1 MQIELNEKIRVL
13 IADDS
18 FFIRTYLD
26 ELLRTRPLVEVVG
39 LASSGTEAVEF
50 AARLKPDVVMMD
62 YHMPG
67 KNGVEATA
75 DIMLGKGT
83 LPAIIMLSAF
93 SGEDGAHV
101 RKILLA
107 TGAHVIEKP
116 SGEISLD
123 IEKVANIILQKI
135 EDVGHVQV
143 QMRKAFAPAEA
154 RANSVYCRNDGSPI
168 SGVVVIGAST
178 GGPPLVE
185 YLIAAL
191 ERCPDISIVIV
202 QHMSAYFSSLF
213 TERLARNTR
222 FHVREARDSEA
233 IIPGDVLVVPG
244 GSSLCI
250 AETSNLS
257 SCVFNVEE
265 SSSDKQE
272 GAIDN
277 TMISITQCY
286 REAVVGV
293 LLSGMGEDGTAGM
306 RAIRLMGGLILAQE
320 PETAA
325 VRSMPQHA
333 IEKSGAKAIRVED
346 IPEHIVNYL
355 KLTPPRHVA

>member
-185 YLIAAL
+185 YLIAAKK
-191 ERCPDISIVIV
+191 
-202 QHMSAYFSSLF
+202 
-213 TERLARNTR
+213 N
-222 FHVREARDSEA
+222 
-233 IIPGDVLVVPG
+233 
-244 GSSLCI
+244 
-250 AETSNLS
+250 
-257 SCVFNVEE
+257 
-265 SSSDKQE
+265 
-272 GAIDN
+272 
-277 TMISITQCY
+277 
-286 REAVVGV
+286 
-293 LLSGMGEDGTAGM
+293 
-306 RAIRLMGGLILAQE
+306 
-320 PETAA
+320 
-325 VRSMPQHA
+325 
-333 IEKSGAKAIRVED
+333 
-346 IPEHIVNYL
+346 
-355 KLTPPRHVA
+355 